1 VDSVIYPY
9 CRHRKQLGSQSIK
22 QSRMVLY
29 LAREEMEYYG
39 FNLSAF
45 FRVTGSDVG
54 IFHFKKITQKSNI
67 KLR

>member
-1 VDSVIYPY
+1 
-9 CRHRKQLGSQSIK
+9 
-22 QSRMVLY
+22 MVLY